1 MKPFLQPLTVGE
13 EAFYCKL
20 LREGTEEEK
29 KNAKERLIEHNMRLV
44 AHIAKKYQTSHLD
57 QEELISV
64 GTVGLMKAILSFDP
78 EKGNKLGT
86 YAARC
91 IENELLML
99 LRARRK
105 VDREVSLQEP
115 VGMDQDGNELHLMD
129 VIESTHI
136 DIVETME
143 QREQTRKMLAL
154 LDEVLTPRERCVIVY
169 RYGLDNH
176 TVTAQKDIGKRLGI
190 SRSYV
195 SRIEKKALQKLRKKL
210 LEPTSEYVRYEG
222 GSYDRYSRGVE
233 GSK

>member
-1 MKPFLQPLTVGE
+1 M
-13 EAFYCKL
+13 
-20 LREGTEEEK
+20 
-29 KNAKERLIEHNMRLV
+29 
-44 AHIAKKYQTSHLD
+44 
-57 QEELISV
+57 
-64 GTVGLMKAILSFDP
+64 
-78 EKGNKLGT
+78 GT

-99 LRARRK
+99 LRTRRK

-143 QREQTRKMLAL
+143 QREQTRKVLAMLNQ
-154 LDEVLTPRERCVIVY
+154 VLTPRERCVIVY

-176 TVTAQKDIGKRLGI
+176 AVTAQKDIGKKLGI

-210 LEPTSEYVRYEG
+210 LEPTSEYMGYKG

-233 GSK
+233 GGK